1 MKLVRKF
8 FKYLDLTLGQIFVIV
23 MNINDILRY
32 AKQLCYDMKI
42 SSISFGGKI
51 VSNAS
56 ATLFAT

>member
-1 MKLVRKF
+1 MKF

-23 MNINDILRY
+23 MNINDTLRY

-42 SSISFGGKI
+42 SLISFGGKI
-51 VSNAS
+51 ISNAN